1 VDDHEIEAV
10 IAIAWSAVLFFSHL
24 YYDEHAEAS
33 NSPFIYQMIAVN
45 YQNDS
50 CQLHYPKRE
59 RYYISSLCFE
69 MARQMTLS
77 TELS

>member
-1 VDDHEIEAV
+1 VDVSAV
-10 IAIAWSAVLFFSHL
+10 IARSSTK
-24 YYDEHAEAS
+24 
-33 NSPFIYQMIAVN
+33 MIAVN

-69 MARQMTLS
+69 MAHQMTLS
-77 TELS
+77 TGAGQYSGQKVHKKFKKFCEPQRLMPF